1 MRQNLLATGFLALT
15 MLASPALAEPAV
27 VMAPGGA
34 GGGYDAMARQPFE
47 AMRAAGIFT
56 DGASFTN
63 RGGAG
68 GTIGLA
74 EFVNKN
80 KGNDNAV
87 MSMGAILIGGIAINK
102 SPVTLGDT
110 VPLARL
116 ISDTGAIAVPP
127 DSPIKTPQDLVAELK
142 KDPGAVAIGGGSVG
156 GVDHIAAAL
165 IAKESGVDVKK
176 LNYIPFPSG
185 AEVVTSLAGAKT
197 KAGISGISEFKPL
210 ADTGRIRIIAVTSD
224 ERIPGVDAPTLKES
238 GINVVISNWRGII
251 GAPGMSEQGR
261 QMWLDRFAKMQQ
273 SEEWKKVLTTQ
284 NWEDAYLAG
293 DDFAAFLKEETA
305 RQEGVLK
312 DVGLV
317 Q

>member
-1 MRQNLLATGFLALT
+1 MRKNILASSVLALS
-15 MLASPALAEPAV
+15 MISSAAFAEPAV
-27 VMAPGGA
+27 VLAPGGA
-34 GGGYDAMARQPFE
+34 GGGYDAMARQPFQ
-47 AMRAAGIFT
+47 AMREADIFK
-56 DGASFTN
+56 DGAQFTN

-74 EFVNKN
+74 EFVNTS

-87 MSMGAILIGGIAINK
+87 MSMGAILIGGILINK
-102 SPVTLGDT
+102 SPVSLDQT
-110 VPLARL
+110 VPLVRL
-116 ISDTGAIAVPP
+116 ITDTGAIAVPP
-127 DSPIKTPQDLVAELK
+127 DSPIKTPKDLVDALK

-210 ADTGRIRIIAVTSD
+210 AASGRIRIIAVTS
-224 ERIPGVDAPTLKES
+224 EKRIPGVDAPTLKES
-238 GINVVISNWRGII
+238 GINVVVSNWRGII
-251 GAPGMSEQGR
+251 GAPGMTDAGR
-261 QMWLDRFAKMQQ
+261 KVWLDRFAKMHE
-273 SEEWKKVLTTQ
+273 SEAWKKVLTTQ
-284 NWEDAYLAG
+284 GWEDAYLSG
-293 DDFAAFLKEETA
+293 DDFKAFLKEETA
-305 RQEGVLK
+305 RQEAVLK
-312 DVGLV
+312 EVGLV